1 MISCD
6 NYKYKIINSLI
17 TITGKKIFFK
27 YPLSDFEVHLLR
39 LVNPSDGGCGRVSG
53 ELLLP
58 LLLSQTGLCG
68 DSQGRGEEG
77 DLVVAGNIADTDRYP
92 LKQFQ
97 P

>member
-6 NYKYKIINSLI
+6 NYKYKIINSFNNNH
-17 TITGKKIFFK
+17 KEKIFFK
-27 YPLSDFEVHLLR
+27 YPLSDFKVHLLR

-77 DLVVAGNIADTDRYP
+77 DLVVVGNIADTDRYP
-92 LKQFQ
+92 SKQFQ